1 MQYLW
6 LAVLVVG
13 VAGAAVVFAFRQIQ
27 TLRGVRQ
34 QPEMGADEVRYLTRR
49 SYARLVGSALLLVL
63 AVLLAGLHFFHILDR
78 LDALVAA
85 GPQAKA
91 EGKQLTP
98 EEHDFVNF
106 AYTYV
111 GVIALVV
118 LLLLVG
124 SFFDTLATRRYGMR
138 QRKRIR
144 DDRRAMLEEQLAR
157 LREEREGKTH
167 PGPQSSNGHGSA
179 SSPT

>member
-13 VAGAAVVFAFRQIQ
+13 VAGAAVVFAFRQLQ
-27 TLRGVRQ
+27 TLRGLRH
-34 QPEMGADEVRYLTRR
+34 QPEMGADELRYLTRR
-49 SYARLVGSALLLVL
+49 SYARLIGSALLLVL

-85 GPQAKA
+85 GPQARA

-98 EEHDFVNF
+98 EQHDFVNF

-111 GVIALVV
+111 GIIALVV

-157 LREEREGKTH
+157 LRQEREGRN
-167 PGPQSSNGHGSA
+167 PSASDSANGHGAGSGL
-179 SSPT
+179 T

>member
-6 LAVLVVG
+6 LAVLVAG
-13 VAGAAVVFAFRQIQ
+13 VAGAAVVFAFRQVQ
-27 TLRGVRQ
+27 TLRDIRRQ
-34 QPEMGADEVRYLTRR
+34 ADLGTDEVRYLTRR
-49 SYARLVGSALLLVL
+49 SYARLVGCALLLVL
-63 AVLLAGLHFFHILDR
+63 SVLLAGLHFFHILDR

-91 EGKQLTP
+91 EGRQLTP
-98 EEHDFVNF
+98 EQRDFMHF
-106 AYTYV
+106 AYAYV
-111 GVIALVV
+111 GIIALVV

-157 LREEREGKTH
+157 LRQEREGRN
-167 PGPQSSNGHGSA
+167 PSGSDSANGHGAGSGR
-179 SSPT
+179 P